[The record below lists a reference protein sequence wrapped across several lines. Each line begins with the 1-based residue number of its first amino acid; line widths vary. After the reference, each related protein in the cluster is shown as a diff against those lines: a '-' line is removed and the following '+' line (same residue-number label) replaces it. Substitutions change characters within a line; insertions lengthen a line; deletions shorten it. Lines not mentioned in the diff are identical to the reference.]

1 MRFANPEYLYLLLL
15 LPIMIILFV
24 YSNYRRK
31 KNLNRYG
38 DPQLL
43 KMLIPATA
51 VLRNRISFW
60 FTFFALALIVVV
72 LARPQFGAKKET
84 VTTRGV
90 EVVVALDISNSMLAD
105 DISPNRL
112 EKAKRLISRII
123 NQSFENK
130 VALIVFAGEAFVQL
144 PITDDFISAKMFLES
159 ITPSLI
165 ARQGTDIG
173 AAIDLATKSFT
184 ANDKIGK
191 AVVVITDGENHEGG
205 AEEAAMRAAEKG
217 INIYVLGIGTEKG
230 GRIPVDGKNEF
241 MRDSEGFVVVS
252 KLNEEMAGNI
262 AKAGKGTYVRV
273 DNTNNAQTII
283 ENELEKLQKDDVKT
297 EVYTKY
303 REQFEV
309 IAIIV
314 LLLLIAEIVVVTMI
328 DSFAQS
334 KKDRNSQK

>member
-15 LPIMIILFV
+15 LPVIIALFI

-31 KNLNRYG
+31 KNINSYG

-43 KMLIPATA
+43 KKLIPSTA

-60 FTFFALALIVVV
+60 FTFFALALTVFV

-105 DISPNRL
+105 DIYPNRL

-123 NQSFENK
+123 NKSGENK

-173 AAIDLATKSFT
+173 AAIDLAAKSFT

-191 AVVVITDGENHEGG
+191 AIIVITDGENHEGG
-205 AEEAAMRAAEKG
+205 AEEAAVRAAEKG
-217 INIYVLGIGTEKG
+217 INIYMLGIGTEKG
-230 GRIPVDGKNEF
+230 GRIPVAGKNEF

-283 ENELEKLQKDDVKT
+283 ENELDKLQKDDVKT

-303 REQFEV
+303 REQFSV
-309 IAIIV
+309 IAMLV
-314 LLLLIAEIVVVTMI
+314 FLLLVAEIVIVTMI
-328 DSFAQS
+328 DSFGQ
-334 KKDRNSQK
+334 KNKGSQK